1 MRVFTYAVPG
11 LAAAVA
17 AAFALLAV
25 PVEPLGNV
33 DSNNDRKL
41 SYQELTQAYPDVS
54 RTLFASMD
62 FSRDSFLDGAEYD
75 AAATAGCL
83 ETRRL
88 AASVLQHCLAP
99 ARCALD
105 HHAGQV
111 NAFESRPSL
120 WAEENREA

>member
-17 AAFALLAV
+17 AAFALLAT

-33 DSNNDRKL
+33 VSNNDRKL

-62 FSRDSFLDGAEYD
+62 CSRDGFLDGAEY
-75 AAATAGCL
+75 AAAASEGCL
-83 ETRRL
+83 ETRKL

-105 HHAGQV
+105 RHAGQV
-111 NAFESRPSL
+111 STIKSGPSL
-120 WAEENREA
+120 WTEDSREA

>member
-1 MRVFTYAVPG
+1 MRVFTYAVPS
-11 LAAAVA
+11 LAAALA
-17 AAFALLAV
+17 AAFVLLAA

-33 DSNNDRKL
+33 DSNHDRKL

-62 FSRDSFLDGAEYD
+62 FSRDNFLDGAEYD

-88 AASVLQHCLAP
+88 AVSVLQHCLAP
-99 ARCALD
+99 ARCNLD
-105 HHAGQV
+105 HHASQV
-111 NAFESRPSL
+111 IATKNRTSVWPEESR
-120 WAEENREA
+120 EA